1 MTRAPDYARISV
13 TERCDFRCLY
23 CIGSAT
29 GAGAPQDTRDLPFE
43 HFAGFARAALACG
56 IAKFRLTGGEP
67 LLHERIADM
76 VALLAEC
83 VEPRLLGLTTNGS
96 RLAGLA
102 GDLHRAGLRTVN
114 ISLPSLRRETFRRV
128 TGRDELD
135 NVLAALEKVLS
146 LGFEP
151 VKINVVVLRGV
162 NDDEICALASLARE
176 RPVEV
181 RFIEYMPFAG
191 HGLSSMYDAACTYVP
206 AEEVIAKVR
215 LHADLGPL
223 ETGPPAC
230 AARVH
235 GVRGWKG
242 RVGFIAPVSRPFCEG
257 CGRVRLTARGTLRA
271 CLVEGG
277 DFDLS
282 DELRQGLRPA
292 RLRAMLKDVM
302 AAKPDRHHGSFKG
315 SMICIGG

>member
-1 MTRAPDYARISV
+1 MNRAPDYARISV

-23 CIGSAT
+23 CIG
-29 GAGAPQDTRDLPFE
+29 GAGLPQDTRDLPFE

-67 LLHERIADM
+67 LLHERIIDM
-76 VALLAEC
+76 VALLAER

-96 RLAGLA
+96 RLADLA
-102 GDLHRAGLRTVN
+102 EDLRGAGLRTVN
-114 ISLPSLRRETFRRV
+114 ISLPSLRRETFSRV

-151 VKINVVVLRGV
+151 VKINVVVLQGV
-162 NDDEICALASLARE
+162 NDDEIRELAGLARE

-181 RFIEYMPFAG
+181 RFIEYMPFTECGPATTG
-191 HGLSSMYDAACTYVP
+191 RTPCAYVP
-206 AEEVIAKVR
+206 TAEVIAKVR
-215 LHADLGPL
+215 LHADLGPR

-230 AARVH
+230 AACVY
-235 GVRGWKG
+235 GIRGWKG

-257 CGRVRLTARGTLRA
+257 CGRVRLTARVTLRA

-282 DELRQGLRPA
+282 DDLRQGLTPA
-292 RLRAMLKDVM
+292 RLRAVLKDVM
-302 AAKPDRHHGSFKG
+302 AAKPARHHGSFKG
-315 SMICIGG
+315 SMNCIGG